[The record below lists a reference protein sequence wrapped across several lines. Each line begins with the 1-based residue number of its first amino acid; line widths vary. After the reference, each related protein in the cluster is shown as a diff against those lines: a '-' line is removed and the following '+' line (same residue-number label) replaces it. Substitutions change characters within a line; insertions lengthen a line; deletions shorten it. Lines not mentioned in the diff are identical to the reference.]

1 MDLHRTTFFSS
12 SVCNFCIVNVLVQFR
27 RIPFRSAACQKTHTQ
42 THTDFCDANQTKPNK
57 RKKMSTMHMLDHSG
71 RKQRNIKNGQTSEP
85 GICDQSVMIAGKG
98 EENCVA
104 EMKRTRKKEVHCASF
119 NCVFFAFQIWAFTF
133 FFGSVLC
140 IVFDSWRELFFHM
153 HTHTEYGKRWWATKR
168 TTWIKCVHKRGK
180 NCDILWSCKVA
191 PPLLNIYMYIF
202 IRSTFY
208 VSCWA
213 KKTFYLVLINRN
225 DHISVH
231 KVLRLANITVQFGL
245 YAYGGAVNT
254 QVEHI
259 CV

>member
-12 SVCNFCIVNVLVQFR
+12 SVCNCCIVNVLVQFR
-27 RIPFRSAACQKTHTQ
+27 RIPFRSAACRKNTHK
-42 THTDFCDANQTKPNK
+42 HTLWFLWCKPNQTK
-57 RKKMSTMHMLDHSG
+57 
-71 RKQRNIKNGQTSEP
+71 Q
-85 GICDQSVMIAGKG
+85 
-98 EENCVA
+98 
-104 EMKRTRKKEVHCASF
+104 KKENVDDAYARSF
-119 NCVFFAFQIWAFTF
+119 RPKTTEYKEWANERTGHLWSVSNDCRERWSELCGRNETDEEKRSALCVIQLCLLCLSNLSLHF

-180 NCDILWSCKVA
+180 NCDILWSCA
-191 PPLLNIYMYIF
+191 ATFNMYIF